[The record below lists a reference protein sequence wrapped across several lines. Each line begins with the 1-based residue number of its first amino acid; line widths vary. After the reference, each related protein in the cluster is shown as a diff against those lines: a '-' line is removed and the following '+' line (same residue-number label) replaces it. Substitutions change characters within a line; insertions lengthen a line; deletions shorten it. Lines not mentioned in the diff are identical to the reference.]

1 MSDRPIPIGMT
12 RLNMAATH
20 GALSGASGLEVWD
33 GMRWIAVVGLRL
45 GTITVQDDSL
55 TYGSIG
61 GYSQRQSIGR
71 RRVIMEVELAGAETG
86 MWPVVDNSLL
96 APVGPPV
103 TLIPTASFRV
113 FYAQQKWRVSRDNVW
128 VEGRGWS
135 RYQDAASWARDE
147 AIRVGGVT
155 VNDGLRVYALEGLG
169 DGTCRA
175 LLNGSEASR
184 FSHEGNAIEWVKRQG
199 AILLRG
205 MNDHPLVY
213 PEPVTEPRR
222 QEVQE
227 PAPSGRALDL

>member
-1 MSDRPIPIGMT
+1 MSDQPPPIGMA
-12 RLNMAATH
+12 RLNMASA
-20 GALSGASGLEVWD
+20 GQGMGSGIEVWD
-33 GMRWIAVVGLRL
+33 GVRWIALVGVRL
-45 GTITVQDDSL
+45 GTITAHDDGRFMDAFGGRQRL
-55 TYGSIG
+55 AIG
-61 GYSQRQSIGR
+61 P
-71 RRVIMEVELAGAETG
+71 RRVCFEAELVGAETG
-86 MWPVVDNSLL
+86 MWPPVDNRLL
-96 APVGPPV
+96 APIGPPV

-128 VEGRGWS
+128 VEGMGWS